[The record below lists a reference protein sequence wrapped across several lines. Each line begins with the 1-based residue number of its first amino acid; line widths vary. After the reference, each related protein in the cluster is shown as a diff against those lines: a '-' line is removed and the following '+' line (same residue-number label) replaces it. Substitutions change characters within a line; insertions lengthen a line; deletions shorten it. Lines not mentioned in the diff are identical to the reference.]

1 MRLGGR
7 FFENMPDREKIG
19 KKIAEK
25 RIEAGLTQS
34 ELGKR
39 LGISQ
44 SHVARIEN
52 GLYDA
57 RFCVSVKIAEAIGC
71 SIDDF
76 MKEPSS

>member
-1 MRLGGR
+1 
-7 FFENMPDREKIG
+7 MPDREKIG
-19 KKIAEK
+19 KRIAEK
-25 RIEAGLTQS
+25 RNEAGMTQS
-34 ELGKR
+34 DLGKK

-57 RFCVSVKIAEAIGC
+57 RFGIIIKIAEAIGC

-76 MKEPSS
+76 VKE